1 MCGRYYVDFQ
11 VAEEIEKLAPDWDRK
26 LIAGAKRDVHP
37 SEETLVL
44 TGRDGKAVVETMRWG
59 FPGYQGK
66 GLIINARSEGVLEKP
81 FFRESILHRR
91 CIIPAKGFYE
101 WNKAKEKCTFYRE
114 DSPVV
119 WMAGCYKEYKGE
131 NRFVILTTQANA
143 SVAAVHDRMPLILEQ
158 KEAEAWLLDGQIVE
172 FLLHK
177 TPPLLERAQE
187 YEQMTLF

>member
-11 VAEEIEKLAPDWDRK
+11 VAEEIEKLAPNWDKK
-26 LIAGAKRDVHP
+26 LIAGAKKDIHP
-37 SEETLVL
+37 SEKALVL
-44 TGRDGKAVVETMRWG
+44 TGRGGEAVVESMRWG

-66 GLIINARSEGVLEKP
+66 GLIINARAEGVLEKP
-81 FFRESILHRR
+81 FFRDSIFHRR

-101 WNKAKEKCTFYRE
+101 WNKAKGKSTFYRK

-119 WMAGCYKEYKGE
+119 WMAGCYKEYQGE
-131 NRFVILTTQANA
+131 NRFVILTTAANA
-143 SVAAVHDRMPLILEQ
+143 SVAGIHDRMPLILEQ
-158 KEAEAWLLDGQIVE
+158 QEAETWLLDDQSVE

-177 TPPLLERAQE
+177 IPSLLEREQE